1 MTKVKK
7 VAGMDISKE
16 FFDVFVIAD
25 KQTTAGR
32 FPNDPSGYAAL
43 DSWLDRDTICVM
55 EVTGV
60 YYMRL
65 ALWLY
70 GKGFTVSV
78 VNPLIIKRYSQMRLT
93 RAKTDKAD
101 ARLIAHYGLSQ
112 ELQSWTPPEQYILTL
127 NQLDSIS
134 EQLAK
139 QHTAL
144 TNQLEAF
151 TQSGMLERDTKK
163 ILLACVHFNERQQ
176 QAVEEKINALIQQ
189 HHGRLM
195 RSLTSIPGIGRKT
208 AAMLVVLTGGFTKFK
223 SSKQFSAYVGL
234 APRIFE
240 SGSSVKGRVRLCKM
254 GTARI
259 RALLYVCAW
268 SAKVCNKACRE
279 VYERLVAKG
288 KAKKLALI
296 AVANKLLKQAFAIAS
311 SGNIYQ
317 ADYLKNSC
325 L

>member
-7 VAGMDISKE
+7 VAGIDISKA
-16 FFDVFVIAD
+16 FFDVFVISEQ
-25 KQTTAGR
+25 QTACRR
-32 FPNDPSGYAAL
+32 FSNNPLGFDAL
-43 DSWLDRDTICVM
+43 ENWLDRECACVM

-65 ALWLY
+65 ALYLY
-70 GKGFTVSV
+70 GKGFKVSV

-101 ARLIAHYGLSQ
+101 ARLIAEYASSQ
-112 ELQSWTPPEQYILTL
+112 DLACWTPAEQYLITL
-127 NQLDSIS
+127 SQLDSIS
-134 EQLAK
+134 EQLSK

-151 TQSGMLERDTKK
+151 SQSGMLEKDTKK
-163 ILLACVHFNERQQ
+163 ILLAGVHFNERQQ
-176 QAVEEKINALIQQ
+176 AAVENKIIVLIQS
-189 HHGRLM
+189 HHAQLM
-195 RSLTSIPGIGRKT
+195 QSLITIPGLGKKT
-208 AAMLVVLTGGFTKFK
+208 VAMLIVLTGGFTRFR
-223 SSKQFSAYVGL
+223 SSKQLAAYVGL

-240 SGSSVKGRVRLCKM
+240 SGSSVKGRARLCKM

-268 SAKVCNKACRE
+268 SAKRCNKACRE
-279 VYERLVAKG
+279 LYERLVAKG
-288 KAKKLALI
+288 KAKKLAMI
-296 AVANKLLKQAFAIAS
+296 AVANKLLKQAFAIAG
-311 SGNIYQ
+311 SGNHYQ
-317 ADYLKNSC
+317 QEYVKNIC